1 MPNDGI
7 PPVGTGAPVAAIPV
21 TPPAPA
27 PAPAVAVVPPAPAV
41 VTADPPGVDPQW
53 LATRLERAKG
63 VGREGLLKE
72 LGTDSL
78 DAAKAAI
85 ADAKAAAEA
94 KKSAE
99 QRALEASTKASQT
112 EQQLARS
119 TALLKEQAGRMMMV
133 LTQDQQ
139 KAVTDFAGEDPQEQ
153 LRAIHHFAPL
163 WAKAAT
169 TPAESESITDE
180 EIAKLESDLAEVK
193 AARAGKQPA
202 ASAPAGA
209 PPLPAN
215 TAPPPG
221 APPGNAPG
229 SPPDHR
235 AVYSQLSRTN
245 PFKAAA
251 YGLQNFG
258 AVHSKT

>member
-1 MPNDGI
+1 MPNDGT
-7 PPVGTGAPVAAIPV
+7 PPVGTGAPAAAIPATPPAPPAIAPPAAV
-21 TPPAPA
+21 TPPAP
-27 PAPAVAVVPPAPAV
+27 VAA
-41 VTADPPGVDPQW
+41 ADPPGVDPTW

-63 VGREGLLKE
+63 TGREGLLKE
-72 LGTDSL
+72 LGADSL

-85 ADAKAAAEA
+85 AAAKAADEA

-99 QRALEASTKASQT
+99 QRALEASNKVTQT
-112 EQQLARS
+112 EQALART

-139 KAVTDFAGEDPQEQ
+139 KAVTEFAGEDPQEQ

-163 WAKAAT
+163 WAKAAAT
-169 TPAESESITDE
+169 STDDAEMSDE
-180 EIAKLESDLAEVK
+180 EIAKLETDLAEVK

-202 ASAPAGA
+202 VSAPPAA
-209 PPLPAN
+209 SPPPAN

-235 AVYSQLSRTN
+235 AVYSQLTRTN

-258 AVHSKT
+258 AVHTKT

>member
-1 MPNDGI
+1 MPNDGT
-7 PPVGTGAPVAAIPV
+7 PPTGTGAPAAAIPV
-21 TPPAPA
+21 ATPT
-27 PAPAVAVVPPAPAV
+27 PAVAAPPAITPPAV
-41 VTADPPGVDPQW
+41 VTPPADPPGLDPQW

-63 VGREGLLKE
+63 IGRDGLLKE

-94 KKSAE
+94 KKTAE
-99 QRALEASTKASQT
+99 QRALEATSKAAQT
-112 EQQLARS
+112 EQALARS

-163 WAKAAT
+163 WAKAAAA
-169 TPAESESITDE
+169 PLADEGEMSDE

-193 AARAGKQPA
+193 AAKAGKQPGA
-202 ASAPAGA
+202 AA
-209 PPLPAN
+209 PPPAN

-221 APPGNAPG
+221 APPGNTPG

-258 AVHSKT
+258 AVHTKT